1 MDLPETHCSTVVE
14 LNQSS
19 ARRVVFCVHPAGGGV
34 GYYEGLARA
43 LEQHAKLYALEE
55 PFIYGDFSYGSLP
68 ELAEYHVDVIRS
80 IQPDGPYTIF
90 GYCSGGVIAYEV
102 ACQLQLAGAE
112 VDSVSLF
119 GSGRVSGFDPE
130 ERERVTF
137 LRDYIAARYGI
148 ELGGL
153 DWERMETFSFREVA
167 DVIVDSLRRQG
178 IPEAGSDLEWAA
190 RCIESMCLMRQATR
204 KYRAPRSKLDVFLY
218 EWHYLDPV
226 IAEQIKPWCDWN
238 TLTEGKLTVVA
249 PPEREGPGV
258 DIMYPPYLEQTV
270 DRVKQITLG
279 LGRLRDVRC
288 RTDVF
293 RGDVI
298 EANRPRAGSTRS
310 RIG

>member
-1 MDLPETHCSTVVE
+1 MDLPETLSSTIVE
-14 LNQSS
+14 LNHSS

-43 LEQHAKLYALEE
+43 LEPYAKMYALEE
-55 PFIYGDFSYGSLP
+55 PFIYGDFSYSSLP

-90 GYCSGGVIAYEV
+90 GYCSGGVIAYEI

-112 VDSVSLF
+112 VDSVSMF
-119 GSGRVSGFDPE
+119 GSARISGFDPE
-130 ERERVTF
+130 ERERATF

-153 DWERMETFSFREVA
+153 DWERMETLDFREVA
-167 DVIVDSLRRQG
+167 EAIVDSLRRQG

-204 KYRAPRSKLDVFLY
+204 KYRAPRSKLDVYLY

-226 IAEQIKPWCDWN
+226 AAERIKPWCDWN

-249 PPEREGPGV
+249 PPERDGPGV
-258 DIMYPPYLEQTV
+258 DIMYPPYLAQTV
-270 DRVKQITLG
+270 DRVKEITLG
-279 LGRLRDVRC
+279 LGQ
-288 RTDVF
+288 
-293 RGDVI
+293 
-298 EANRPRAGSTRS
+298 AA
-310 RIG
+310 